1 MNEISPTN
9 VYIFLAISVL
19 IDILVG
25 IGLVWIAWRNYQR
38 LSPEERIKRRKYYW
52 IIIPVVLAILMWLM
66 YKTVH

>member
-38 LSPEERIKRRKYYW
+38 LSLEERIKRRKYYW